1 MQKRGKKVNNNYI
14 TEEKNKKFV
23 DLVTKYAK
31 IDPSLYEKYNVKR
44 GLRNADGS
52 GVLVGLTTVGEVTGY
67 MFIDNEKE
75 AIPGRLSYRGREIRD
90 IIASQKG
97 HRYSFEE
104 VIYLLL
110 FSEVPEKQDF
120 EDFCELLSKYREL
133 PFGFV
138 EDTILKC
145 PSNNVMNKMARSV
158 LTLYSY
164 DQDPDNRSIENVIK
178 QVIALIA
185 RFSTIAAYG
194 YRSKQHYFDG
204 KSLIL
209 HPNNPKLSIA
219 ENFLQLIRDD
229 KTYTK
234 LEAETLD
241 LMLILH
247 AEHGGGNN
255 STFTTHVIM
264 SSGTDVYSAV
274 AAAIG
279 SLKGSRHGGA
289 NIKVAEMIEDLYRTV
304 DDITD
309 EKQVTQYLEGVLDKK
324 YNDKTGLIYGMGHAV
339 YTLCD
344 PRTELLREK
353 AKELAMEKGKMK
365 DYNLYRMIEKIA
377 PEIINKKTNKQ
388 ICANVDLY
396 SGFVYNM
403 LNIPKELFTP
413 LFAISRIAGWSA
425 HILEEIVTNKR
436 IMRPAYKSVSQ
447 KTTYIKND
455 EDISD

>member
-1 MQKRGKKVNNNYI
+1 MNNNYL
-14 TEEKNKKFV
+14 TEEKTNKFV
-23 DLVTKYAK
+23 DLVNKYAK
-31 IDPSLYEKYNVKR
+31 IDPELYEKYNVKR
-44 GLRNADGS
+44 GLRNSDGT

-90 IIASQKG
+90 IIAHQKG

-110 FSEVPEKQDF
+110 FSEVPDKIEF
-120 EDFCELLSKYREL
+120 EEFCKILADYREL
-133 PFGFV
+133 PYGFV

-164 DQDPDNRSIENVIK
+164 DKDPDNRDIANVIE

-185 RFSTIAAYG
+185 RFSVIAAYG
-194 YRSKQHYFDG
+194 YRSKQRYFDG

-229 KTYTK
+229 KSYTE
-234 LEAETLD
+234 LEAEILD

-255 STFTTHVIM
+255 STFATHVIM

-289 NIKVAEMIEDLYRTV
+289 NIKVAEMVEDLYENVT
-304 DDITD
+304 DITD
-309 EKQVTQYLEGVLDKK
+309 EKQVAEYLEGVLDKK
-324 YNDKTGLIYGMGHAV
+324 YYDKSGLIYGMGHAV

-353 AKELAMEKGKMK
+353 AKELAIEKDKMEH
-365 DYNLYRMIEKIA
+365 YNLYRMIERIA
-377 PEIINKKTNKQ
+377 PEIINKKTNKK

-403 LNIPKELFTP
+403 LDIPKELFTP
-413 LFAISRIAGWSA
+413 LFAISRIVGWSA

-447 KTTYIKND
+447 KKAYIKNN
-455 EDISD
+455 EDVTN

>member
-1 MQKRGKKVNNNYI
+1 MNNNHI
-14 TEEKNKKFV
+14 TETKLNKYV
-23 DLVTKYAK
+23 DLVNKYAK
-31 IDPSLYEKYNVKR
+31 IDPALYEKYNVKR
-44 GLRNADGS
+44 GLRNADGT

-67 MFIDNEKE
+67 MLIDNEKE

-90 IIASQKG
+90 ITAQQRG

-110 FSEVPEKQDF
+110 FSEVPNKTEF
-120 EDFCELLSKYREL
+120 EEFCKILSKCREL
-133 PFGFV
+133 PYGFV

-164 DQDPDNRSIENVIK
+164 DDDPDNRDISNVIK
-178 QVIALIA
+178 QVVTLIA
-185 RFSTIAAYG
+185 RFSVIAAYG
-194 YRSKQHYFDG
+194 YRSKQHYYDG

-209 HPNNPKLSIA
+209 HPNNPNLSIA

-229 KTYTK
+229 QKYTK
-234 LEAETLD
+234 LEAEILD

-255 STFTTHVIM
+255 STFATHVIM

-289 NIKVAEMIEDLYRTV
+289 NIKVAEMIEDLYKNV
-304 DDITD
+304 EDITD
-309 EKQVTQYLEGVLDKK
+309 ENQVTEYLEGVLDKK

-344 PRTELLREK
+344 PRTEILRGK
-353 AKELAMEKGKMK
+353 AKELAMEKGKM
-365 DYNLYRMIEKIA
+365 DVYNLYRMIENIA
-377 PEIINKKTNKQ
+377 PVIINKKTNKK

-403 LNIPKELFTP
+403 LDIPKELFTP

-447 KTTYIKND
+447 RTTYIKND
-455 EDISD
+455 EDDITD